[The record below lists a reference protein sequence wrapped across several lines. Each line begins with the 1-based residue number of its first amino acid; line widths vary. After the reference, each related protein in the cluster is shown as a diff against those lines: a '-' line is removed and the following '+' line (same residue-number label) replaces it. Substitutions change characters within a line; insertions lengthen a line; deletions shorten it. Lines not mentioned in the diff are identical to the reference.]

1 LGFHEELDARDL
13 SRSPKVKKICFVVP
27 GTRSYFTRIEEKTCV
42 RMLNS
47 EGVERFSPWNIQGGR
62 KEFDLENSVAHAT
75 MINNFELVSII

>member
-1 LGFHEELDARDL
+1 
-13 SRSPKVKKICFVVP
+13 
-27 GTRSYFTRIEEKTCV
+27 
-42 RMLNS
+42 MLNS